1 MVSYFARRLVHGV
14 VVLVLVMMFVFLLL
28 HALPGNAVTL
38 QLQDSS
44 GVSAEE
50 AKRQLDAFGLNDPV
64 WVQFWDWIVNAVHG
78 DFGKSFMDQEPVLDK
93 FLRAVP
99 ITLLLALWGTIIGTV
114 GGVTLGVL
122 AAMRRG
128 RVADGGVRLFAV
140 TGLSIPGFVIALL
153 VLLLM
158 SQRFGWS
165 PPLVYA
171 QPWENLNSYTQQVI
185 IPVLALSVA
194 AIAGL
199 TRLTRSALLEVMG
212 SNYIAAVRARGASAS
227 TVMFK
232 HALRNAAIPLFT
244 VLALHMG
251 EILGGSVIFETMF
264 SLPGTGQLVYNAVLH
279 RDYPVVLI
287 CALFYAVLFIVIVIF
302 IDFMYA
308 VIDPRI
314 RAGRSVSE

>member
-44 GVSAEE
+44 GVSAEQ

-64 WVQFWDWIVNAVHG
+64 WVQFWDWLTNALHG
-78 DFGKSFMDQEPVLDK
+78 DFGKSFMDDEPVLNK

-99 ITLLLALWGTIIGTV
+99 ITLLLALWGTIIGTI

-128 RVADGGVRLFAV
+128 RVVDGSVRLFAV

-153 VLLLM
+153 VLLVL

-165 PPLVYA
+165 PPLVYTA
-171 QPWENLNSYTQQVI
+171 PWQNLNNYVQQVV

-194 AIAGL
+194 AVAGL

-244 VLALHMG
+244 VLALHLG

-287 CALFYAVLFIVIVIF
+287 CALFYALLFIAMVIF